1 MAHVTV
7 PALNKLTETY
17 ERLVRAQ
24 SEGVVLEPSEIA
36 EYREYSKFL
45 FLWV

>member
-7 PALNKLTETY
+7 QSLNKLTQTY

-36 EYREYSKFL
+36 EYRKCL
-45 FLWV
+45 VLLVRT